1 MGKKMKAQTPA
12 RSIMS
17 NGDFGDSK
25 AYTITCE
32 CQSNNHDVHM
42 WIELNGDE
50 DGKDIEMIFYVNTTT
65 PFWREGFNRF
75 KTAWN
80 ILINGYHESQH
91 TLLLNK
97 QGAMNVASTI
107 TKVVKELEGKK

>member
-1 MGKKMKAQTPA
+1 MKAQTPA
-12 RSIMS
+12 RSIMA
-17 NGDFGDSK
+17 NGDFGDSR

-32 CQSNNHDVHM
+32 CHDNNHDVHM

-50 DGKDIEMIFYVNTTT
+50 DAKDIEMIFYVNTTT

-97 QGAMNVASTI
+97 QGAMNVAHTI
-107 TKVVKELEGKK
+107 TTVVKELEGKK